1 MVDTNAPAVWRV
13 IERKTGKV
21 IAEFPHMLRAL
32 AKCEELEPYPE
43 VSGYSYT
50 MEPVRSVDVGNSQVR
65 DSNG

>member
-13 IERKTGKV
+13 VERKTGKV

-43 VSGYSYT
+43 VSGFRYT
-50 MEPVRSVDVGNSQVR
+50 MEPVRSVDVSAATERNDG
-65 DSNG
+65 